1 MPGGGDWGL
10 GVHSEGLIKTR
21 RLLSPTAKRAGNLS
35 PSGSP
40 GTSGKLPRLASPTA
54 EESAQPAQA
63 ELMTPVLELER
74 APRAGGCPGVR
85 GTGGTLGD
93 TVYNAHTSPTGV
105 PGDLRQESGEPDEPE
120 IP

>member
-1 MPGGGDWGL
+1 
-10 GVHSEGLIKTR
+10 
-21 RLLSPTAKRAGNLS
+21 
-35 PSGSP
+35 
-40 GTSGKLPRLASPTA
+40 
-54 EESAQPAQA
+54 
-63 ELMTPVLELER
+63 MTPVLELER